1 MVETSMR
8 AFALSELARKSGAVG
23 HEAARGPF
31 AITDRNQPRFVLI
44 AIEDYEKLR
53 ERARDPRRVLDLAG
67 LSGADAARLADEL
80 DRLILDEDRV

>member
-1 MVETSMR
+1 M
-8 AFALSELARKSGAVG
+8 
-23 HEAARGPF
+23 
-31 AITDRNQPRFVLI
+31 AID
-44 AIEDYEKLR
+44 DYEKLR